1 MLKHDSA
8 RRKLDDKS
16 LRCVLLANLDHGSYR
31 LLELSTNK
39 VHVSRHV
46 EFDETVYPMRTRE
59 MQGDIEA
66 VSADNQSDVTEGMM
80 ETPEPPVS
88 GIADH
93 SVSEGSVDAPE
104 SDPSEDEN
112 VEVVTTYLELLD
124 TDTDAPV
131 TEEKIDATV
140 QAGQSRY
147 LLRTRRPPGQWW
159 AFNADTEEFH
169 LR

>member
-1 MLKHDSA
+1 MLQHGSA

-16 LRCVLLANLDHGSYR
+16 WRCVLLADLYHGNYR

-46 EFDETVYPMRTRE
+46 EFDETLYPMRTRE

-66 VSADNQSDVTEGMM
+66 GSADNQSDVTEGIM
-80 ETPEPPVS
+80 ETPEPPGT

-104 SDPSEDEN
+104 SDPSEDEI
-112 VEVVTTYLELLD
+112 VEVGTTDLEFLD

-131 TEEKIDATV
+131 TDEKIDATV
-140 QAGQSRY
+140 PAGESRY
-147 LLRTRRPPGQWW
+147 PLRTRRPPGQW
-159 AFNADTEEFH
+159 
-169 LR
+169 